1 MRTIALL
8 LAMLVSCITPA
19 SSQVSLGIRTGYN
32 ASNMH
37 ITGEAPGSFS
47 VSGGSMEAYHGWH
60 LELFLDVPLTPG
72 LYIQPAFRY
81 ITKGTGLKAT
91 PDPKAELS
99 GIYIPHGNGLRLN
112 YLEFP
117 LNIVY
122 KYPLGKGRITAG
134 AGSYIAYGLN
144 GRYSYNIMQDGR
156 TISRNSKDVQ
166 FTRKNNDNLA
176 VLRMHPWDAGANFSI
191 GYEFFSC
198 LMLGANYSLGLT
210 DIDRQELTSSKNRY
224 VGISLGFLF
233 SREDY

>member
-1 MRTIALL
+1 ML
-8 LAMLVSCITPA
+8 LAMLFIGLTPA
-19 SSQVSLGIRTGYN
+19 SSQVSLGIRAGYT

-47 VSGGSMEAYHGWH
+47 VSGGSMETYHGWH
-60 LELFLDVPLTPG
+60 VDLLLDVPLAPG
-72 LYIQPAFRY
+72 LYLQPAFRY
-81 ITKGTGLKAT
+81 VTKGTGLKDAT
-91 PDPKAELS
+91 DHKGELS
-99 GIYIPHGNGLRLN
+99 GIYIPRGSSLRLN
-112 YLEFP
+112 YLEMP
-117 LNIVY
+117 LSVVY

-134 AGSYIAYGLN
+134 AGPYVAYGLN
-144 GRYSYNIMQDGR
+144 GRYSYNIVQDGR
-156 TISRNSKDVQ
+156 TVSRNSKDVQ

-198 LMLGANYSLGLT
+198 LTLGANYSLGLT
-210 DIDRQELTSSKNRY
+210 DNDRQELTSSKNRY